1 MEHRL
6 SVLKMRTNEMERNKV
21 KCLLSQQKLMSEQN
35 LIHSALYHDIEYS
48 FLCYTV
54 VSCTEE
60 INTTLW
66 LHSIGEA
73 VRRYPTPKG
82 KGEAPAR
89 R

>member
-6 SVLKMRTNEMERNKV
+6 SVLKMRKNEMEINKV
-21 KCLLSQQKLMSEQN
+21 KCSLSQQKLMSKQK
-35 LIHSALYHDIEYS
+35 LIHSALYQDIEYS

-66 LHSIGEA
+66 LHGTGVA
-73 VRRYPTPKG
+73 VKRYPMPMG
-82 KGEAPAR
+82 KGEVPAR
-89 R
+89 W

>member
-35 LIHSALYHDIEYS
+35 LIHSALYQDIEYS

-66 LHSIGEA
+66 LRSIGEA